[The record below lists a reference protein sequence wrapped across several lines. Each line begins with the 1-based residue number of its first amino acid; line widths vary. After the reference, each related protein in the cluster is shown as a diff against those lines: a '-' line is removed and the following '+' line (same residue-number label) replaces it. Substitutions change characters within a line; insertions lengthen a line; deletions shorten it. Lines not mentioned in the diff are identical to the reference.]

1 MVIHFWLVQIVIQT
15 NRVLRKLNSESE
27 KERKKT
33 PQLCRG
39 MKKNQQSN
47 QTIPMNSH
55 LLNDKLIKIDMDAVR

>member
-27 KERKKT
+27 KEKKHTNFVKKWKKT
-33 PQLCRG
+33 QVTKLYRWIR
-39 MKKNQQSN
+39 N
-47 QTIPMNSH
+47 